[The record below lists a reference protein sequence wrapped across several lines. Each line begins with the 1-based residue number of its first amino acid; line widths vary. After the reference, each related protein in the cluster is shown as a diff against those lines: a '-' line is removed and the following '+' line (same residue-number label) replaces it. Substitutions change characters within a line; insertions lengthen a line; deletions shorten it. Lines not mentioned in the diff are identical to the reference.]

1 MHWNRNVKDRLLEEE
16 MMFSTEMD
24 NMTVWVIE
32 DAVAF
37 NLLYP
42 EDY

>member
-1 MHWNRNVKDRLLEEE
+1 VHWNRNVKDRLLEEE
-16 MMFSTEMD
+16 RIFLTEMD

-37 NLLYP
+37 ALLYP